1 MYARYNNYTSCP
13 VSKFELPTKAR
24 QFFGSDSIV
33 RQKCPSKSQM
43 AEYRRQNCRKVV
55 RDIIT

>member
-33 RQKCPSKSQM
+33 RQKYLSKRQT
-43 AEYRRQNCRKVV
+43 AEYRR
-55 RDIIT
+55 